1 MKAANNDNYDDFSA
15 PIPGESLTKIPG
27 GSPLEHPPQ
36 FPDIESAS
44 EYMFDTMVE
53 PRQLARVVTLLK
65 HKVTCEAIAR
75 AIIFAGFTQGKWTPD
90 VALLLA
96 RPALYMVAAV
106 AERSKHNGLL
116 KTYTIM
122 NPDREQ
128 QQFMLGF
135 AGLGDEPTE
144 AEIDTTEDQLEDKP
158 LNLDNLDPAAAEGS
172 IPQGAPTGLGG
183 ILGRGN

>member
-1 MKAANNDNYDDFSA
+1 MKDDGYDDFSA

-27 GSPLEHPPQ
+27 GSPYEHPPQ
-36 FPDIESAS
+36 FPDVHSAS

-53 PRQLARVVTLLK
+53 PRQLSRVVTLLK
-65 HKVTCEAIAR
+65 HGVTCEAIAR
-75 AIIFAGFTQGKWTPD
+75 SVIFAGFAQGKWTPD

-106 AERSKHNGLL
+106 AQRSKANGIL
-116 KTYTIM
+116 KSYTIM

-128 QQFMLGF
+128 EQFMMGF
-135 AGLGDEPTE
+135 SGLESEDSISKAEVSQTAQELKDKLLDLQNPTE
-144 AEIDTTEDQLEDKP
+144 GESPDTM
-158 LNLDNLDPAAAEGS
+158 GS
-172 IPQGAPTGLGG
+172 PMSLGG